1 MPPATVGEVMN
12 LHPMTVN
19 EDTDLA
25 EAADLMT
32 TTGVKSLP
40 VLNHRRHVV
49 GVVSRRDVI
58 HLLARPDTEIEAE
71 LDDLYR
77 RLDRDWLVEVR
88 DGIAT
93 VTGPEGEGEHAMAVH
108 PGRVGRR
115 GHRRHRALS
124 RAAMEASAFPAPDR
138 PGAGDRDRRRLGR
151 AAPCRA
157 HLRAAPGT
165 SDGARCP
172 ATSWS
177 TARRRSRTTPPR
189 CPHRPRR
196 CGPG

>member
-1 MPPATVGEVMN
+1 MLVRDVMSRPAVTVRADASLKEATTLLDVRSLTTLPVVDSEGRVLGIVSEADLIAGMVPRDTRLHMVPGTTETHTLPPGSVGEVMN
-12 LHPMTVN
+12 LHPMTVH

-25 EAADLMT
+25 DAADLMT

-93 VTGPEGEGEHAMAVH
+93 VTGPEGEGEHAMAATLAESV
-108 PGRVGRR
+108 
-115 GHRRHRALS
+115 
-124 RAAMEASAFPAPDR
+124 
-138 PGAGDRDRRRLGR
+138 AGVTGVTVR
-151 AAPCRA
+151 
-157 HLRAAPGT
+157 
-165 SDGARCP
+165 
-172 ATSWS
+172 
-177 TARRRSRTTPPR
+177 
-189 CPHRPRR
+189 
-196 CGPG
+196 

>member
-1 MPPATVGEVMN
+1 MN

-77 RLDRDWLVEVR
+77 RLDRDWLVEVH

-93 VTGPEGEGEHAMAVH
+93 VTGPEGEGEHAMAATLAESV
-108 PGRVGRR
+108 
-115 GHRRHRALS
+115 
-124 RAAMEASAFPAPDR
+124 
-138 PGAGDRDRRRLGR
+138 AGVTGVTVR
-151 AAPCRA
+151 
-157 HLRAAPGT
+157 
-165 SDGARCP
+165 
-172 ATSWS
+172 
-177 TARRRSRTTPPR
+177 
-189 CPHRPRR
+189 
-196 CGPG
+196 

>member
-1 MPPATVGEVMN
+1 MLVRDVMSRPAVTVRADASLKEATTLLDVRSLTTLPVVDSEGRVLGIVSEADLIAGMVPRDTRLHMVPVTTETHTLPPGSVGEVMN
-12 LHPMTVN
+12 LHPMTVH

-25 EAADLMT
+25 DAADLMT

-93 VTGPEGEGEHAMAVH
+93 VTGPEGEGEHAMAATLAESV
-108 PGRVGRR
+108 
-115 GHRRHRALS
+115 
-124 RAAMEASAFPAPDR
+124 
-138 PGAGDRDRRRLGR
+138 AGVTGVAVR
-151 AAPCRA
+151 
-157 HLRAAPGT
+157 
-165 SDGARCP
+165 
-172 ATSWS
+172 
-177 TARRRSRTTPPR
+177 
-189 CPHRPRR
+189 
-196 CGPG
+196 

>member
-1 MPPATVGEVMN
+1 MLVRDVMSRPAVTVRADASLKEATTLLDVRSLTTLPVVDSEGRVLGIVSEADLIAGMVPRDTRLHMVPGAIETHTMPPATVGEVMN

-40 VLNHRRHVV
+40 VLNHRRHVT

-88 DGIAT
+88 DGVAT
-93 VTGPEGEGEHAMAVH
+93 VTGPEGEGEHAMAATLAESV
-108 PGRVGRR
+108 
-115 GHRRHRALS
+115 
-124 RAAMEASAFPAPDR
+124 
-138 PGAGDRDRRRLGR
+138 AGVTGVTVR
-151 AAPCRA
+151 
-157 HLRAAPGT
+157 
-165 SDGARCP
+165 
-172 ATSWS
+172 
-177 TARRRSRTTPPR
+177 
-189 CPHRPRR
+189 
-196 CGPG
+196 

>member
-1 MPPATVGEVMN
+1 MLVRDVMSRPAVTVRADASLKEATTLLDVRALTTLPVVDSEGRVLGIVSEADLISGMVPRDTRLHMVPGATETRTLPPGTVGEVMN
-12 LHPMTVN
+12 LHPMTVH

-25 EAADLMT
+25 DAADLMT

-93 VTGPEGEGEHAMAVH
+93 VTGPETEGEHAMAATLAESV
-108 PGRVGRR
+108 
-115 GHRRHRALS
+115 
-124 RAAMEASAFPAPDR
+124 
-138 PGAGDRDRRRLGR
+138 AGVTGVTVR
-151 AAPCRA
+151 
-157 HLRAAPGT
+157 
-165 SDGARCP
+165 
-172 ATSWS
+172 
-177 TARRRSRTTPPR
+177 
-189 CPHRPRR
+189 
-196 CGPG
+196 

>member
-1 MPPATVGEVMN
+1 MLVRDVMSRPAVTVRADASLKEATTLLDVRSLTTLPVVDSEGRVLGIVSEADLITGMVPRDTRLHMVPRATETHTLPPGSVGEVMN

-58 HLLARPDTEIEAE
+58 HLLARPDSEIEAE

-77 RLDRDWLVEVR
+77 RLDRDWLVEVH

-93 VTGPEGEGEHAMAVH
+93 VTGPEGEGEHAMAATLAESV
-108 PGRVGRR
+108 
-115 GHRRHRALS
+115 
-124 RAAMEASAFPAPDR
+124 
-138 PGAGDRDRRRLGR
+138 AGVTGVTVR
-151 AAPCRA
+151 
-157 HLRAAPGT
+157 
-165 SDGARCP
+165 
-172 ATSWS
+172 
-177 TARRRSRTTPPR
+177 
-189 CPHRPRR
+189 
-196 CGPG
+196 

>member
-1 MPPATVGEVMN
+1 MLVRDVMSRPAVTVRADASLKEATTLLDVRSLTTLPVVDSEGRVLGIVSEADLISGMVPRDTRLHMVPSATETRTLPPGTVGEVMN
-12 LHPMTVN
+12 LHPMTVT

-25 EAADLMT
+25 DAADLMT

-88 DGIAT
+88 DGIAY
-93 VTGPEGEGEHAMAVH
+93 VAGPEGEGEHAMAATLAESV
-108 PGRVGRR
+108 
-115 GHRRHRALS
+115 
-124 RAAMEASAFPAPDR
+124 
-138 PGAGDRDRRRLGR
+138 AGVTGVTVR
-151 AAPCRA
+151 
-157 HLRAAPGT
+157 
-165 SDGARCP
+165 
-172 ATSWS
+172 
-177 TARRRSRTTPPR
+177 
-189 CPHRPRR
+189 
-196 CGPG
+196 

>member
-1 MPPATVGEVMN
+1 MLVRDVMSRPAVTVRADASLKEATTLLDVRSLTTLPVVDSEGRVLGIVSEADLITGMVPRDTRLHMVPSATETHTLPPGSVGEVMN

-40 VLNHRRHVV
+40 VLDHRRHVV

-58 HLLARPDTEIEAE
+58 HLLARPDSEIEAE

-77 RLDRDWLVEVR
+77 RLDRDWLVEVH

-93 VTGPEGEGEHAMAVH
+93 VTGPEGEGEHAMAATLAESV
-108 PGRVGRR
+108 
-115 GHRRHRALS
+115 
-124 RAAMEASAFPAPDR
+124 
-138 PGAGDRDRRRLGR
+138 AGVTGVTVR
-151 AAPCRA
+151 
-157 HLRAAPGT
+157 
-165 SDGARCP
+165 
-172 ATSWS
+172 
-177 TARRRSRTTPPR
+177 
-189 CPHRPRR
+189 
-196 CGPG
+196 

>member
-1 MPPATVGEVMN
+1 MLVRDVMSRPAVTVRADASLKEATTLLDVRSLTTLPVVDSEGRVLGIVSEADLIAGMVPRDTRLHMVPGATETHTLPPGTVGEVMN

-93 VTGPEGEGEHAMAVH
+93 VTGPEGEGEHAMAATLAESV
-108 PGRVGRR
+108 
-115 GHRRHRALS
+115 
-124 RAAMEASAFPAPDR
+124 
-138 PGAGDRDRRRLGR
+138 AGVTGVTVR
-151 AAPCRA
+151 
-157 HLRAAPGT
+157 
-165 SDGARCP
+165 
-172 ATSWS
+172 
-177 TARRRSRTTPPR
+177 
-189 CPHRPRR
+189 
-196 CGPG
+196 

>member
-1 MPPATVGEVMN
+1 MLVRDVMSRPAVTVRADASLKEATTLLDVRSLTTLPVVDSEGRVLGIVSEADLIAGMVPRDTRLHMVPGTTETHTLPPGSVGEVMN
-12 LHPMTVN
+12 LHPMTVH

-25 EAADLMT
+25 DAADLMT

-93 VTGPEGEGEHAMAVH
+93 VTGPEGEGEHAMAATLAESV
-108 PGRVGRR
+108 
-115 GHRRHRALS
+115 
-124 RAAMEASAFPAPDR
+124 
-138 PGAGDRDRRRLGR
+138 AGVTGVAVR
-151 AAPCRA
+151 
-157 HLRAAPGT
+157 
-165 SDGARCP
+165 
-172 ATSWS
+172 
-177 TARRRSRTTPPR
+177 
-189 CPHRPRR
+189 
-196 CGPG
+196 